1 MLKQTCYGINVGCS
15 LSMPDGS
22 CVSLLFLLV
31 ISRISFS
38 HYQRTVLPIYG
49 HLLSVTLFFF
59 FLICN
64 LICFSIIKDHPALAV
79 CWMDVTANLNF

>member
-15 LSMPDGS
+15 LSVPDGS

-59 FLICN
+59 FNLQFDMFFHNKRSSCFGSVLDGCN
-64 LICFSIIKDHPALAV
+64 C
-79 CWMDVTANLNF
+79 